1 MIAVA
6 PRLFARLMEAGDDAP
21 LGAKA
26 WGEAKI
32 AVEGSYVNVLTGER
46 HQGGDLRIAD
56 LLATFPVALLV
67 SEE

>member
-1 MIAVA
+1 M
-6 PRLFARLMEAGDDAP
+6 AGDVAP

-26 WGEAKI
+26 WGDAKI

-46 HQGGDLRIAD
+46 HQGRDLRIAD

-67 SEE
+67 SEG